1 MKNSFAVN
9 ISKLFKDSFFDCLVY
24 FLNVRIFMLQAF
36 AKEREMSSLKV
47 GDKVYAKHKN
57 TRYYK
62 ATLVKIKK
70 QTFCCLDFDD
80 GSFSDDTFPED
91 IVVCISQYMYIIEI

>member
-1 MKNSFAVN
+1 MKNSIAVHS
-9 ISKLFKDSFFDCLVY
+9 SKLFKDSFFDCLVY